1 MSPKNAISY
10 RFTWPEEQFRENVGC
25 VSTWGP
31 NEALSFLIESGANP
45 NLIDEHWVRNHYRW
59 IVWKIAS
66 MVRSFPHEF
75 LSWWSPKKV
84 LNQLQYR

>member
-10 RFTWPEEQFRENVGC
+10 RFTRTEGKLRDNVDC
-25 VSTWGP
+25 ISTWGP
-31 NEALSFLIESGANP
+31 REALSLLIESGANP
-45 NLIDEHWVRNHYRW
+45 NLIDEHWVCNHYRW

-75 LSWWSPKKV
+75 RNWWCPKKV